1 MKAFIL
7 FIIFAFVVY
16 LSFLVLLT
24 LQQTRSFG
32 CRRTLRK
39 AGEEQLSANISDD
52 AGEQDRDNLRRG
64 LIMIFGR
71 YVWQLTIS
79 LSKLAFSD
87 N

>member
-39 AGEEQLSANISDD
+39 AGEEQLSASISDD
-52 AGEQDRDNLRRG
+52 AGEQDRDDLRRG
-64 LIMIFGR
+64 LIFGR

-79 LSKLAFSD
+79 LSNLAFSD

>member
-39 AGEEQLSANISDD
+39 AGEEQLSASISDD
-52 AGEQDRDNLRRG
+52 AGEQDRDDLRRG
-64 LIMIFGR
+64 LIFGR
-71 YVWQLTIS
+71 YVVQLTIS
-79 LSKLAFSD
+79 LSNLAFGD